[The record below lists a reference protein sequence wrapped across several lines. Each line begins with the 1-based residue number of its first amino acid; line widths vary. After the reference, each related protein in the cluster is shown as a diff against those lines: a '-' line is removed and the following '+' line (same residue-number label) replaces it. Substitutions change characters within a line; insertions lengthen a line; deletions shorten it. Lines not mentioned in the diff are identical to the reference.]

1 MKLISKPLFY
11 VQPNNYQITLKL
23 RYNIHLPEG
32 EPFFKKERKKT
43 CPRMLGTLTCLTKT
57 DGQVSS
63 LTCQEQEKKAGTI
76 CLQVQNS

>member
-1 MKLISKPLFY
+1 M
-11 VQPNNYQITLKL
+11 
-23 RYNIHLPEG
+23 YNIHLPEG
-32 EPFFKKERKKT
+32 EPFLKKERKKNL
-43 CPRMLGTLTCLTKT
+43 PKNARDIDLLLTKT

>member
-1 MKLISKPLFY
+1 M
-11 VQPNNYQITLKL
+11 
-23 RYNIHLPEG
+23 YNINLPEG

-63 LTCQEQEKKAGTI
+63 LTCQEQEKKQGQFAYKYKI
-76 CLQVQNS
+76 HKLQKLAIP

>member
-1 MKLISKPLFY
+1 
-11 VQPNNYQITLKL
+11 
-23 RYNIHLPEG
+23 
-32 EPFFKKERKKT
+32 
-43 CPRMLGTLTCLTKT
+43 MLGTLTCLTKT